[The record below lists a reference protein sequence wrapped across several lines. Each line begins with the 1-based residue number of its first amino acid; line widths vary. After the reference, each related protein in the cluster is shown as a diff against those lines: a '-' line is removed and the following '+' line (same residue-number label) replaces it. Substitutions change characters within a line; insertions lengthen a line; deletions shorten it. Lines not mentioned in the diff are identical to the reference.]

1 MSAVFTHNQVGRA
14 SRCAAVVRSPAPI
27 LQGAQTP
34 SLFDQVMAGL
44 KEQQFASITADGWA
58 KTQGSEHV
66 LNLMPHVMAV
76 HPEASATP
84 AVKLLWPDRRMM
96 GHVGGQ

>member
-1 MSAVFTHNQVGRA
+1 MQLFALL
-14 SRCAAVVRSPAPI
+14 
-27 LQGAQTP
+27 LQGAQP
-34 SLFDQVMAGL
+34 PHLFDQVMTGL
-44 KEQQFASITADGWA
+44 KEQQFVSMTTDDWT

>member
-1 MSAVFTHNQVGRA
+1 
-14 SRCAAVVRSPAPI
+14 
-27 LQGAQTP
+27 
-34 SLFDQVMAGL
+34 MAGL